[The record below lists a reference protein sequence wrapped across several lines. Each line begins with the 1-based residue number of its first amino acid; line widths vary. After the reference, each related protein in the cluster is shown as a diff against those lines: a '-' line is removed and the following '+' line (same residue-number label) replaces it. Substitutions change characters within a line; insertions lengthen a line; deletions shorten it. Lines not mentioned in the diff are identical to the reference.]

1 MNWVL
6 PGVVKTFFHL
16 SEGGVKHFFLDTEG
30 GSDIFLQLFYCF
42 ELLILV
48 TSSFIYTLT
57 LWKKLHTLCIFI
69 IYNRNSKNNS
79 RINH

>member
-6 PGVVKTFFHL
+6 PGGVKTFFHL

-42 ELLILV
+42 ELWILV
-48 TSSFIYTLT
+48 TSSLIYTLT
-57 LWKKLHTLCIFI
+57 LWKNLRATRIFI
-69 IYNRNSKNNS
+69 IYNRNSKNNGL
-79 RINH
+79 INH